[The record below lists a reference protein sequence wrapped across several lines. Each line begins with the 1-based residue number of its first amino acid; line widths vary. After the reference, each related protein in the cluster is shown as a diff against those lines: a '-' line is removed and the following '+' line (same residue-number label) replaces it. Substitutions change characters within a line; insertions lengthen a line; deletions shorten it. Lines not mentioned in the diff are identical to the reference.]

1 MVIFIVWIAFVLLQW
16 KKHELHTKVFERF
29 YNIIMLCEDSKILE
43 YNQYQKSNKAPFV
56 IYANLECLIAKIDGC
71 KNNPLNSYIPK
82 VSGHIHQVFQC
93 L

>member
-1 MVIFIVWIAFVLLQW
+1 MVIFIVWITFVLLQW
-16 KKHELHTKVFERF
+16 EKLESNKKVFEGF

-43 YNQYQKSNKAPFV
+43 FNQYQKSNKTPFL

-71 KNNPLNSYIPK
+71 KNNPLNSYITK